1 PRRPPAV
8 RDPHR
13 AGARRGGGR
22 RSRRRRAHL
31 VPGDRGDL
39 ARPPGASRP
48 AARRGPGA
56 PPRAPARRR
65 DRAAPGRRR
74 AGLPPRGRG
83 HRGPRPGGGLLPRR
97 HRPRRRL
104 DRVARASGLLQ
115 RAGGAAE
122 GGVEGEHRLGGAL
135 GHDDARAA
143 GDDDLDA
150 ALDVDAALG
159 AVDVLEADGDALD
172 PAGEPA
178 ELLTGLRADVLLEVV
193 VDVDAVGAQ
202 VERRRGGAR
211 APGGALGLLPDRGGQ
226 GTLGSGPG
234 GRRACGPP
242 GRRTRPRAA
251 GGRDVPGGI
260 RSRADTMVFMGGA
273 RGLVLCLIAARG
285 SDSGGANPDGGPG
298 PADGSPSGGDGGG
311 GGGGGLVASGI
322 TPRII
327 GVDDRHVYWSHWLGG
342 GLFRAPQEGGAV
354 EILIPD
360 GEKTSDGVVAAGGL
374 LYVHTSCE
382 TSIGGICRM
391 PAEGGPL
398 ELVHHGGNGQGLTV
412 IDGAVYWASYDGAHG
427 VDEAGEAVDLSP
439 YDSDL
444 TQFGV
449 VGEHLY
455 IRELDGIARVEIGPD
470 AEPPVWFAS
479 APNPLGL

>member
-1 PRRPPAV
+1 
-8 RDPHR
+8 
-13 AGARRGGGR
+13 
-22 RSRRRRAHL
+22 
-31 VPGDRGDL
+31 
-39 ARPPGASRP
+39 
-48 AARRGPGA
+48 
-56 PPRAPARRR
+56 
-65 DRAAPGRRR
+65 
-74 AGLPPRGRG
+74 
-83 HRGPRPGGGLLPRR
+83 
-97 HRPRRRL
+97 
-104 DRVARASGLLQ
+104 
-115 RAGGAAE
+115 
-122 GGVEGEHRLGGAL
+122 
-135 GHDDARAA
+135 
-143 GDDDLDA
+143 
-150 ALDVDAALG
+150 
-159 AVDVLEADGDALD
+159 
-172 PAGEPA
+172 
-178 ELLTGLRADVLLEVV
+178 
-193 VDVDAVGAQ
+193 
-202 VERRRGGAR
+202 
-211 APGGALGLLPDRGGQ
+211 
-226 GTLGSGPG
+226 
-234 GRRACGPP
+234 
-242 GRRTRPRAA
+242 
-251 GGRDVPGGI
+251 
-260 RSRADTMVFMGGA
+260 MGGA
-273 RGLVLCLIAARG
+273 RVLVLCLIAACG

-479 APNPLGL
+479 APNPLGLKSDGEYLYWFDIVAAEGGGPLTTIRRKRLDSAVAASAEEAEPGEPLLSLERVLAPFAFEVADEGVYFVFFQSTSGTPGGRGSLARIPREGGEMTVLAPDQPGPQDIALTAEHVFVSSLGTCTDQPDCSGRIVRVPR